1 VNGQGN
7 REGNRDSKG
16 TGRDARDRKRPPAG
30 GGGGGSKPNSRA
42 PEQTFEEV
50 RYLKHLID
58 NHIRVRVRLL
68 NNEEVSGTVEYYD
81 QSFIRLTREP
91 EPNLFIF
98 KHEIKYLYEE

>member
-1 VNGQGN
+1 VNGK
-7 REGNRDSKG
+7 GNRDGK
-16 TGRDARDRKRPPAG
+16 TGDRDKSRAQSGGAG
-30 GGGGGSKPNSRA
+30 KSSRA

-58 NHIRVRVRLL
+58 NQIRVRVRLL
-68 NNEEVSGTVEYYD
+68 NNEEVSGTIEYYD

-91 EPNLFIF
+91 DPNLFIF